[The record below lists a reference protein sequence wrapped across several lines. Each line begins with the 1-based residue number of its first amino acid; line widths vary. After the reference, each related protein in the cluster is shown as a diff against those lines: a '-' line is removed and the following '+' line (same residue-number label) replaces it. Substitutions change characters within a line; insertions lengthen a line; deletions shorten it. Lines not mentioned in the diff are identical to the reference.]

1 MRSDRTN
8 GHSYGG
14 SNGGSCVFCEQ
25 PSVSRPLRSAKDV
38 LACLEFFGDKKQE
51 YFVTLSLDGAGNL
64 ILRRIV
70 TIGLL
75 DMSLAHPR
83 EVFAGPLTD
92 RAASIIVA
100 HNHPSGVAEPSS
112 EDIKTTQQL
121 IAAGILLGVP
131 LRDHVIVTKSG
142 YFSFRERGLI
152 DDTNSTNSSLM
163 RDCLFPVL

>member
-1 MRSDRTN
+1 MRSDRPKN
-8 GHSYGG
+8 DHSYGG
-14 SNGGSCVFCEQ
+14 SNGGKCVFCEQ
-25 PSVSRPLRSAKDV
+25 PIISKPLRSTKDI
-38 LACLEFFGDKKQE
+38 LACLEIFRDKKQE

-75 DMSLAHPR
+75 DVSLAHPR

-92 RAASIIVA
+92 RAANVIIA
-100 HNHPSGVAEPSS
+100 HNHPSGMAEPSS

-121 IAAGILLGVP
+121 IAAGILLGIP

-152 DDTNSTNSSLM
+152 YHQELTSS
-163 RDCLFPVL
+163 D